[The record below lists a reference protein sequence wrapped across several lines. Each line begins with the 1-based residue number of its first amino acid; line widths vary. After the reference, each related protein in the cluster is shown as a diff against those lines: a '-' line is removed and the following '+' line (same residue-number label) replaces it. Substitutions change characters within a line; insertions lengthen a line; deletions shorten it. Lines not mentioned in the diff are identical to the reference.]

1 MFLKS
6 FQESFIQYNLV
17 NSKTVN
23 STYPWTL
30 GDFRV
35 QTLTLINQSYI
46 NTVNSN
52 LRITR
57 CKSESFVFYVEDD
70 LAWSRCADRVM
81 TPRLA
86 AKLHA
91 LASLV
96 KQEFGGTG
104 KIIKT

>member
-91 LASLV
+91 VASLV